1 MDEKTIAVLKK
12 LLDEAFE
19 KNFIR
24 LFNQGFEALI
34 SDRLGNLETG
44 QESLEAKLEKLE
56 TGQDNLETKLEKL
69 EVGQEEIKDQLNSL
83 ERKVDRFHDNHE
95 QRITKLEKI
104 RGVI

>member
-44 QESLEAKLEKLE
+44 QEGLEMKLEKLE
-56 TGQDNLETKLEKL
+56 A
-69 EVGQEEIKDQLNSL
+69 GQEEIKDQLNSL

>member
-1 MDEKTIAVLKK
+1 MDEKTTAVLRK

-44 QESLEAKLEKLE
+44 QEELKADV
-56 TGQDNLETKLEKL
+56 G
-69 EVGQEEIKDQLNSL
+69 EVKDQLNSL
-83 ERKVDRFHDNHE
+83 ERKVDRFHDNQE
-95 QRITKLEKI
+95 QRVTKLEKI
-104 RGVI
+104 RGVL